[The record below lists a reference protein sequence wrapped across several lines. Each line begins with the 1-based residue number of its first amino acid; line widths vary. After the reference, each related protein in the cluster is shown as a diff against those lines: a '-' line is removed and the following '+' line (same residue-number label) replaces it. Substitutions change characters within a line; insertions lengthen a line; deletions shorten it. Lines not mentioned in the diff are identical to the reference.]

1 MSLHH
6 EWNCIDLSSSSLVLN
21 DKKLLQRNVKNDGD
35 DHFIKKMM
43 MMMMMMMVMMVVVVV
58 VVVVVM
64 LMIMLRLLG
73 NFRFLFSENL
83 HFKSKGK
90 RDFSRLK
97 CWVSTAVC
105 LNLPK
110 KIFDR
115 LRRLLT

>member
-1 MSLHH
+1 MM
-6 EWNCIDLSSSSLVLN
+6 
-21 DKKLLQRNVKNDGD
+21 KKLFQRDLKNDGD
-35 DHFIKKMM
+35 DHFINKMM
-43 MMMMMMMVMMVVVVV
+43 MMMMMMMMVVVVV
-58 VVVVVM
+58 VVVVVVLM
-64 LMIMLRLLG
+64 LMIILRLLG
-73 NFRFLFSENL
+73 IVRFLFSENL

-90 RDFSRLK
+90 CDFSRFK

>member
-1 MSLHH
+1 MMV
-6 EWNCIDLSSSSLVLN
+6 IITD
-21 DKKLLQRNVKNDGD
+21 
-35 DHFIKKMM
+35 FINK
-43 MMMMMMMVMMVVVVV
+43 MMMMMVMMVVVVV
-58 VVVVVM
+58 VVVVVI
-64 LMIMLRLLG
+64 LMIILRLLG

-90 RDFSRLK
+90 CDFSRLK

>member
-1 MSLHH
+1 MM
-6 EWNCIDLSSSSLVLN
+6 
-21 DKKLLQRNVKNDGD
+21 KKLFQRNVKKDGD
-35 DHFIKKMM
+35 DHFINKM
-43 MMMMMMMVMMVVVVV
+43 MMMMMMMVMMVV

-90 RDFSRLK
+90 CDFSRLK

-110 KIFDR
+110 KTFDR
-115 LRRLLT
+115 LSRPLT

>member
-1 MSLHH
+1 MM
-6 EWNCIDLSSSSLVLN
+6 
-21 DKKLLQRNVKNDGD
+21 KKLFQRDVKNDGD
-35 DHFIKKMM
+35 DHFIIKMM
-43 MMMMMMMVMMVVVVV
+43 MMMMMMMMVVVV

-90 RDFSRLK
+90 RDFSRLRY
-97 CWVSTAVC
+97 WVSTAVC

-110 KIFDR
+110 KTFDR
-115 LRRLLT
+115 LHRPLT

>member
-1 MSLHH
+1 MM
-6 EWNCIDLSSSSLVLN
+6 
-21 DKKLLQRNVKNDGD
+21 KKLFQRDVTNDGD
-35 DHFIKKMM
+35 DHFINKMM
-43 MMMMMMMVMMVVVVV
+43 MMVVVVVV

-90 RDFSRLK
+90 RDFSRLRY
-97 CWVSTAVC
+97 WVSTPVC

-110 KIFDR
+110 KTFDR
-115 LRRLLT
+115 LRRPLT

>member
-1 MSLHH
+1 MM
-6 EWNCIDLSSSSLVLN
+6 
-21 DKKLLQRNVKNDGD
+21 KKLFQRNVKNDGD
-35 DHFIKKMM
+35 DHFIIKMM
-43 MMMMMMMVMMVVVVV
+43 MMMMMMVVVV

-90 RDFSRLK
+90 RDFSRLRY
-97 CWVSTAVC
+97 WVSTAVC

-110 KIFDR
+110 KTFDR
-115 LRRLLT
+115 

>member
-6 EWNCIDLSSSSLVLN
+6 GWNCIDLSSSLLVLN
-21 DKKLLQRNVKNDGD
+21 DKKLLQRDVKNDGD

-43 MMMMMMMVMMVVVVV
+43 MMMMMMVMMVVV

-73 NFRFLFSENL
+73 NVRFLFSENL

-90 RDFSRLK
+90 RDFSRLRF
-97 CWVSTAVC
+97 WVSTAVC

-110 KIFDR
+110 KTFDR
-115 LRRLLT
+115 LSRPLT

>member
-1 MSLHH
+1 MM
-6 EWNCIDLSSSSLVLN
+6 
-21 DKKLLQRNVKNDGD
+21 KKLFQRNVKKDGD
-35 DHFIKKMM
+35 DHFINK

-90 RDFSRLK
+90 CDFSRLK

-110 KIFDR
+110 KTFDR
-115 LRRLLT
+115 LSRPLT

>member
-1 MSLHH
+1 MM
-6 EWNCIDLSSSSLVLN
+6 
-21 DKKLLQRNVKNDGD
+21 KKLFQRNVKNDGD
-35 DHFIKKMM
+35 DHFINKMM
-43 MMMMMMMVMMVVVVV
+43 MIMMMMVVVV

-90 RDFSRLK
+90 RDFSRLRY
-97 CWVSTAVC
+97 WVSTAVC

-110 KIFDR
+110 KTFDR
-115 LRRLLT
+115 LSRLLT

>member
-1 MSLHH
+1 MM
-6 EWNCIDLSSSSLVLN
+6 
-21 DKKLLQRNVKNDGD
+21 KKLFQRDAKSDGYG
-35 DHFIKKMM
+35 HLINKMM
-43 MMMMMMMVMMVVVVV
+43 MMMVVVVVV

-90 RDFSRLK
+90 RDLSRLRY
-97 CWVSTAVC
+97 WVSTAVC

-110 KIFDR
+110 KTFDK
-115 LRRLLT
+115 LRRPVT

>member
-1 MSLHH
+1 MM
-6 EWNCIDLSSSSLVLN
+6 
-21 DKKLLQRNVKNDGD
+21 KKLFQRNVKNDGD
-35 DHFIKKMM
+35 DHFINKMMIMM
-43 MMMMMMMVMMVVVVV
+43 MMVVVV

-90 RDFSRLK
+90 RDFSRLRY
-97 CWVSTAVC
+97 WVSTAVC

-110 KIFDR
+110 KTFDR
-115 LRRLLT
+115 

>member
-1 MSLHH
+1 MM
-6 EWNCIDLSSSSLVLN
+6 
-21 DKKLLQRNVKNDGD
+21 KKLFQRNVKNDGD
-35 DHFIKKMM
+35 DHFINKMMIMM
-43 MMMMMMMVMMVVVVV
+43 MMVVVV

-90 RDFSRLK
+90 RDFSRLRY
-97 CWVSTAVC
+97 WVSTAVY

-110 KIFDR
+110 KTFDR
-115 LRRLLT
+115 LRRPLT

>member
-1 MSLHH
+1 MM
-6 EWNCIDLSSSSLVLN
+6 
-21 DKKLLQRNVKNDGD
+21 KKLCQRDVKNDGD
-35 DHFIKKMM
+35 DHFINK
-43 MMMMMMMVMMVVVVV
+43 MMMMMVMMVVVV

-90 RDFSRLK
+90 RDFSRLR

-110 KIFDR
+110 KTFDR
-115 LRRLLT
+115 LSRPLT

>member
-1 MSLHH
+1 MM
-6 EWNCIDLSSSSLVLN
+6 
-21 DKKLLQRNVKNDGD
+21 KKLFQRNVKNDGD
-35 DHFIKKMM
+35 DHFINKMMIMM
-43 MMMMMMMVMMVVVVV
+43 MMVVVV

-90 RDFSRLK
+90 RDFSRLRY
-97 CWVSTAVC
+97 WVSTAVC

-110 KIFDR
+110 KTFDR
-115 LRRLLT
+115 LRRPLT